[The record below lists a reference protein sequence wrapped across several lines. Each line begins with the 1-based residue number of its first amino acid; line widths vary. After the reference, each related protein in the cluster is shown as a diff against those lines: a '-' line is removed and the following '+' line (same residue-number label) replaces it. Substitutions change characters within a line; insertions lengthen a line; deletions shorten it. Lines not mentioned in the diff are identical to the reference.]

1 MDGANFLTGWCCR
14 MFEVLSLFE
23 KALVLVVMLTAPPII
38 AAVVSGIL
46 VSFLQSVFQLQDQTL
61 GFAVKLLAVG
71 ITLYLTGR
79 WVGVELL
86 RLATQALQ
94 SIPLL

>member
-1 MDGANFLTGWCCR
+1 